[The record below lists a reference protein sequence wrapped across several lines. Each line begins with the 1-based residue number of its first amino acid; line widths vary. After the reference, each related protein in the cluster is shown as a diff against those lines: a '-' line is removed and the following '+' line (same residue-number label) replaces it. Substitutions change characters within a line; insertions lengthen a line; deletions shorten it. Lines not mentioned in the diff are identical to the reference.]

1 MVLVENVL
9 NREFISYTKLKR
21 VRYSRHNTE
30 NEKEGYMEQHIVENV
45 MPTSAVSKE
54 AWQKLTKCENFKT
67 IENKDG
73 AVIIVLKDVTHK
85 IGDY

>member
-30 NEKEGYMEQHIVENV
+30 NEKESYMEQHIIENV

-54 AWQKLTKCENFKT
+54 VWQKLTRCENFKT

-73 AVIIVLKDVTHK
+73 AVIIVLIDVTHK